1 MKSTDVVKPSAM
13 ATPIAI
19 NGSKDIIPQL
29 QANVQEPW
37 FCSIEQGFPDITMTA
52 LNQGGRPPRGQGMNG
67 LLNLATDQKV
77 YLQNG
82 GIITFD
88 ENVSTKIGGY
98 PQGAVLDYINNDT
111 YSKVISLIDD
121 NTVNFLINGIDGTNW
136 QYLNTSGGGGGGD
149 TYANIDLSNLTANGN
164 AKFQFAPFAINNGV
178 TDDDGVNTTLSTVG
192 DAPVTV
198 EKYVIPVMSSNTETD
213 VSVSVSGANLN
224 TGSPFLVTNSDVIWW
239 YSAYGEGRAVS
250 FTFTFME
257 AIPQNAVC
265 TFTVKGNNGFS
276 TGCNLTFNYSDN
288 TSSTVWSTNNLGSN
302 LVTETITAT
311 KEVVSATVSIM
322 GNSASSSSTAC
333 YTYLGNVT
341 LKAQYTITSTDTLIC
356 NPCTITTADSRSKT
370 FTADN
375 LLDCSNEADGT
386 YKVMK
391 SYTDGSLSLKENLT
405 VSKTEP
411 VGNGLNVN
419 ITGTLTDNDGVLSG
433 FSTSNYAALPE
444 QFIPA
449 SSGKN
454 FEIVIS
460 FETTNTSSTQ
470 CLFSDGYPSSS
481 SSAYGISIQ
490 IYNGQCLLYLSPTAS
505 SEIANGF
512 NISANTKY
520 WAKFTYDGTTYQFS
534 YSTDGN
540 TYTSAWSSSNSM
552 YWQSSNNISYI
563 GIAYHTADHSYYSAA
578 VSSKIYINEAYI
590 KINGSYWWKGALN
603 NSDGDLWLDNS
614 KYPLVLKE
622 YDGTESEWVLN
633 NDLVYIGDVT
643 VASGV
648 ITAIKNRYF
657 NACPAIRLLVD
668 SYQNGASGCD
678 IYSDGYCVQRGLCTS
693 GTAVTLLKSYR
704 DNSYALTV
712 TYSAKT
718 AGDFTP
724 SQTGNWIS
732 AGYIE

>member
-1 MKSTDVVKPSAM
+1 MESGAVLGWTFYLKKETYMKSTDIIQPVAM
-13 ATPIAI
+13 VTPIAVT
-19 NGSKDIIPQL
+19 GSKDTIPQE
-29 QANVQEPW
+29 QTSAQEPW
-37 FCSIEQGFPDITMTA
+37 FCSIEKGFPDITMQA

-88 ENVSTKIGGY
+88 ENVSTTIGGY

-149 TYANIDLSNLTANGN
+149 TYANTELSNLTADGN

-178 TDDDGVNTTLSTVG
+178 TDDNGVNTTLSTVG
-192 DAPVTV
+192 DVPVTV

-224 TGSPFLVTNSDVIWW
+224 TGSPYLVTNPNVIWW
-239 YSAYGEGRAVS
+239 YSAYGEGRVVS
-250 FTFTFME
+250 FTFTFTE
-257 AIPQNAVC
+257 TIPQNAVC

-288 TSSTVWSTNNLGSN
+288 TNSMVWSTNNLGSN

-311 KEVVSATVSIM
+311 KEVVSAVVSIM
-322 GNSASSSSTAC
+322 GNSASSPSTAC

-341 LKAQYTITSTDTLIC
+341 LKAQYTVASTDTLIC

-391 SYTDGSLSLKENLT
+391 SYTDGSLNLYSNFSAGKSPVNVTGGENLIPEMTSDTTPSGT
-405 VSKTEP
+405 VTGTNYYSTGYPYLLFSRAETFDASSVNAYMVPQNSTGIVTYTFNTAIQKTGDFEIGFKYTKGYSNTTN
-411 VGNGLNVN
+411 VFNSYSIDVTYSDNTTDTLVSETTGISTYDINGVSYMHTVNVNKYIKSITLNV
-419 ITGTLTDNDGVLSG
+419 SC
-433 FSTSNYAALPE
+433 
-444 QFIPA
+444 
-449 SSGKN
+449 SSGNSSGGGVFWGFYLK
-454 FEIVIS
+454 S
-460 FETTNTSSTQ
+460 LTS
-470 CLFSDGYPSSS
+470 
-481 SSAYGISIQ
+481 
-490 IYNGQCLLYLSPTAS
+490 
-505 SEIANGF
+505 
-512 NISANTKY
+512 
-520 WAKFTYDGTTYQFS
+520 
-534 YSTDGN
+534 
-540 TYTSAWSSSNSM
+540 
-552 YWQSSNNISYI
+552 
-563 GIAYHTADHSYYSAA
+563 
-578 VSSKIYINEAYI
+578 
-590 KINGSYWWKGALN
+590 
-603 NSDGDLWLDNS
+603 SDGDLWLDNS
-614 KYPLVLKE
+614 KYPLSLKE
-622 YDGTESEWVLN
+622 YDNTESEWVLN

-678 IYSDGYCVQRGLCTS
+678 VYSDGYCVQRGLCTS
-693 GTAVTLLKSYR
+693 GTAVTFLKSYK
-704 DNSYALTV
+704 DNNYALTV

-718 AGDFTP
+718 AGGFTP
-724 SQTGNWIS
+724 SQTGTWIS